1 MARIPTPRLQGQ
13 EVGSVQLRGTATPFQ
28 SFQTSADMFGAA
40 QGRQLSQAGEA
51 LGQAADTLMATA
63 RTDDKVDQQRMEA
76 EVKEFTTERQNYING
91 LSGQEKLDAL
101 KTAQADFESGV
112 ANITGKYKMRLSSS
126 NDITDIFVKNA
137 NTSFLNF
144 VGQSAKQAR
153 DVVAQQTTTTGIANA
168 VTSAAQ
174 ATANPDPVA
183 RNKAYNTSL
192 IEAERLVKDPD
203 IGLAKQAGNDPNSTD
218 PAVKA
223 RVDLL
228 VRETK
233 MQVVDGII
241 TALLADGKFEQAV
254 NLLDQPTMQSIGEG
268 TKAYSALEAKV
279 LPFREKV
286 LGMKEFAA
294 LRASTVKPDGTEA
307 SLAEMQNAI
316 SLETDPLKRSRL
328 TTEFS
333 VYSSAKNAVLNEKV
347 KQQGDILIQALT
359 SPDGVTPQVL
369 AQIPDY
375 LARNPQAALS
385 LATGRTQRTAAE
397 QVAKTAESQAH
408 IAGGGGAAN
417 LPGLERHMLGL
428 FDTDAPQAIALIDSG
443 LLKQYFDIDTYDKML
458 GKVSAAKEAISKAQ
472 SKNSVNPS
480 TVMTTYFGY
489 TSGDAKKLVSKHN
502 TRFVAAIQR
511 VENAAIAAGKP
522 VDPDDVR
529 RAIAEV
535 LVRVRTSTGWFS
547 DEYDLSVAVDQAK
560 LDKGFDPYD
569 ARLKRKES
577 NDRVVGFLF
586 GKSESEIQLARKA
599 LDDRN
604 QEYTLNNVAKYFG
617 VQTLPE
623 LRALAAKEQALEDLA
638 VDAGLPPS
646 FVDYLRRGLKRPPSE
661 TASII
666 NELQS
671 TGRLG
676 GQTKDALLKAWLA
689 TND

>member
-183 RNKAYNTSL
+183 RNTAYNTAL

-233 MQVVDGII
+233 MQVIDGMI

-359 SPDGVTPQVL
+359 SPDGVTPEVM
-369 AQIPDY
+369 AQISDY
-375 LARNPQAALS
+375 LARNPQAALA
-385 LATGRTQRTAAE
+385 LATGRTQRTTAE
-397 QVAKTAESQAH
+397 QVARTAEAEAH
-408 IAGGGGAAN
+408 ISSGGGAGN
-417 LPGLERHMLGL
+417 LPGLEGYMLGM
-428 FDTDAPQAIALIDSG
+428 FNTNAPQATALVRG
-443 LLKQYFDIDTYDKML
+443 GALKQYFDVDTYNAML
-458 GKVSAAKEAISKAQ
+458 QKAAVAEAALSKAQ
-472 SKNSVNPS
+472 SKNPTNAATIMS
-480 TVMTTYFGY
+480 TYFGY
-489 TSGDAKKLVSKHN
+489 SRADATKLVSRHN
-502 TRFVAAIQR
+502 TRFLSAVKR
-511 VENAAIAAGKP
+511 VEDAAIAAGKP
-522 VDPDDVR
+522 VDPDAVR
-529 RAIAEV
+529 KAVAEV
-535 LVRVRTSTGWFS
+535 LVRVRTEDGFFK
-547 DEYDLSVAVDQAK
+547 DEYDLSVAIDQSK
-560 LDKGFDPYD
+560 LDAGFDPYD
-569 ARLKRKES
+569 AVLQRKAR

-586 GKSESEIQLARKA
+586 DRSEGEIKMARAA
-599 LDDRN
+599 LDDRD
-604 QEYTLNNVAKYFG
+604 QEYTLNNLARYFN

-623 LRALAAKEQALEDLA
+623 LRDLAAKEQALEDLA
-638 VDAGLPPS
+638 IDAGLPPS
-646 FVDYLRRGLKRPPSE
+646 FVEYLRRGVKRPPSE
-661 TASII
+661 TAAII

-671 TGRLG
+671 TGRLA

>member
-1 MARIPTPRLQGQ
+1 VAET
-13 EVGSVQLRGTATPFQ
+13 T
-28 SFQTSADMFGAA
+28 
-40 QGRQLSQAGEA
+40 
-51 LGQAADTLMATA
+51 
-63 RTDDKVDQQRMEA
+63 QQ
-76 EVKEFTTERQNYING
+76 
-91 LSGQEKLDAL
+91 
-101 KTAQADFESGV
+101 
-112 ANITGKYKMRLSSS
+112 
-126 NDITDIFVKNA
+126 
-137 NTSFLNF
+137 
-144 VGQSAKQAR
+144 
-153 DVVAQQTTTTGIANA
+153 
-168 VTSAAQ
+168 
-174 ATANPDPVA
+174 
-183 RNKAYNTSL
+183 
-192 IEAERLVKDPD
+192 
-203 IGLAKQAGNDPNSTD
+203 
-218 PAVKA
+218 
-223 RVDLL
+223 
-228 VRETK
+228 
-233 MQVVDGII
+233 
-241 TALLADGKFEQAV
+241 
-254 NLLDQPTMQSIGEG
+254 
-268 TKAYSALEAKV
+268 
-279 LPFREKV
+279 
-286 LGMKEFAA
+286 
-294 LRASTVKPDGTEA
+294 
-307 SLAEMQNAI
+307 
-316 SLETDPLKRSRL
+316 
-328 TTEFS
+328 
-333 VYSSAKNAVLNEKV
+333 
-347 KQQGDILIQALT
+347 
-359 SPDGVTPQVL
+359 
-369 AQIPDY
+369 
-375 LARNPQAALS
+375 
-385 LATGRTQRTAAE
+385 
-397 QVAKTAESQAH
+397 QAH
-408 IAGGGGAAN
+408 IAGGGGASN

-661 TASII
+661 TAAII

-671 TGRLG
+671 TGRLA